1 MHREGW
7 PASRAKDR
15 QWGTDVI
22 CYGLRDASWALYPT
36 PVPSAHGGARNRNNN
51 DWFDYANTRDRFDI
65 YRGLV
70 IQSTLNQGKVRNC
83 WVTGGGLVAWRAGS
97 GMWAW
102 IRYWIINFFCFIDPF
117 IYHSPHMILF
127 LVLFSRLFISVFIYC
142 RYYYPYKYA
151 IMPCDLWT
159 AMYPFHL
166 SRWRNMIQGRRIMA
180 ILI

>member
-65 YRGLV
+65 YRSLV

-83 WVTGGGLVAWRAGS
+83 WVTGGGLVAWRAGF

-102 IRYWIINFFCFIDPF
+102 IRYWIIPFFCFIDPF

-127 LVLFSRLFISVFIYC
+127 WFYSPVYSSRYLYIVVI
-142 RYYYPYKYA
+142 
-151 IMPCDLWT
+151 T
-159 AMYPFHL
+159 
-166 SRWRNMIQGRRIMA
+166 
-180 ILI
+180 ILINMRSCHVTCEQQCIRFICPDEEIWSKVGV